1 MCSIAQLEFSITQ
14 LACSSLYL
22 IVTGLLTCA
31 QALTRAA
38 YIPNTLRV
46 LIGHYMFTRV
56 CHVHYLSSSNSPV
69 NVRIGNYIRKG
80 RGLIL
85 LVTGPVKKNYLSAN
99 YTEFYFRYYLP
110 FRM

>member
-1 MCSIAQLEFSITQ
+1 M
-14 LACSSLYL
+14 
-22 IVTGLLTCA
+22 
-31 QALTRAA
+31 
-38 YIPNTLRV
+38 
-46 LIGHYMFTRV
+46 
-56 CHVHYLSSSNSPV
+56 HYLSSSNCPV

-85 LVTGPVKKNYLSAN
+85 LVTGPVKINYLSAN